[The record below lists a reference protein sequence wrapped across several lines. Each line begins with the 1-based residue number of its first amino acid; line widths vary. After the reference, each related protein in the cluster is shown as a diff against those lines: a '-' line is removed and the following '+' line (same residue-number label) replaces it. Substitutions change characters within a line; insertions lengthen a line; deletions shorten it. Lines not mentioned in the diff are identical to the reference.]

1 MMETIMDAIVGVDL
15 PPNALLLAAIGA
27 GVFIAMV
34 SITAALSPDPVSNR
48 MRAIGRRAAPAS
60 AGGPAILRP
69 TAADPSGLDKVFVPE
84 DEKERSAIRRQL
96 ESAGFR
102 GPNAVRDFFVL
113 RFLVG
118 VALPAVLLL
127 VFFFRGAL
135 DLPGPLAEIV
145 MGVSRNQVLFTS
157 VILLAV
163 GFYGPQLWLRHRM
176 AARQRRIEENFPNTL
191 DLLQISLEAGM
202 GLDPAIDRVARE
214 MAPVAPEISEE
225 FLTLQSEIMAGRDRE
240 SALFAMAQRLG
251 IDDAMAV
258 ANVIVQSQQYGS
270 SVSEALM
277 TYSEEMRIERELRA
291 QEKANKLPVQMSGV
305 IAGLMLPVLLLI
317 TLGPVVIRVI
327 RVFGEM

>member
-1 MMETIMDAIVGVDL
+1 MFEQLLDGLSGFEL
-15 PPNALLLAAIGA
+15 PATTLLLAAIGG
-27 GVFIAMV
+27 GVFIAIV
-34 SITAALSPDPVSNR
+34 SLSLALAPDPVSDR
-48 MRAIGRRAAPAS
+48 MRAIGRRPVGAAS
-60 AGGPAILRP
+60 GGAAILRP
-69 TAADPSGLDKVFVPE
+69 AGADPSGLDKVFVPD
-84 DEKERSAIRRQL
+84 DENERGEIRRQL
-96 ESAGFR
+96 ERVGFT

-118 VALPAVLLL
+118 LGLPVALLALFTLRHDLPLPAPIAGAVVDLEFNRVLL
-127 VFFFRGAL
+127 A
-135 DLPGPLAEIV
+135 A
-145 MGVSRNQVLFTS
+145 
-157 VILLAV
+157 VILLAL
-163 GFYGPQLWLRHRM
+163 GFYAPQLWLRQRM
-176 AARQRRIEENFPNTL
+176 AQRRRRIEENFPNTL

-202 GLDPAIDRVARE
+202 GLDPAFDRVARE
-214 MAPVAPEISEE
+214 MAPVAPEIAEE
-225 FLTLQSEIMAGRDRE
+225 FLSFQSEIMAGRDRE

-291 QEKANKLPVQMSGV
+291 QEKANRLPVQMSGV

-317 TLGPVVIRVI
+317 TLGPVGIRVI